1 MKKQD
6 NTEGRQT
13 RRSYNATR
21 IVAIVVVCAMLVG
34 FAHAI
39 DLRRAL
45 TLALFATQPYSGG
58 VRFPAKATFACD
70 GILYFS

>member
-6 NTEGRQT
+6 NTERRQT

-34 FAHAI
+34 FAMPLI
-39 DLRRAL
+39 
-45 TLALFATQPYSGG
+45 FAG
-58 VRFPAKATFACD
+58 
-70 GILYFS
+70 L

>member
-21 IVAIVVVCAMLVG
+21 IVAIAGRLC
-34 FAHAI
+34 HAI

>member
-21 IVAIVVVCAMLVG
+21 IVAIVC
-34 FAHAI
+34 HAI